1 MMLAIL
7 LGCFGFASLCFLLLP
22 LVRKTSPARDS
33 FDEQNHRKTLYRDQV
48 SELREGLGDEALL
61 PELEDELGTVFLTES
76 SERLKAERPA
86 KPERNWISIVYG
98 VTAGMIVLLGSLT
111 YWIVGGADLMEVE
124 GAEKLLMLD
133 PVRDAFELEQW
144 SDRLKDRL
152 DSNHE
157 DGKSWYLL
165 GHAYLKRSEYTLASS
180 AFSQA
185 DRVFGSDLNVLN
197 YWLQSRY
204 LVSGNIDARS
214 REIIEEILSI
224 EPSNTTVAE
233 ILGVDALKNGN
244 ADLAIKEL
252 SRVISASDN
261 PSKQMILASLVSE
274 ARKTLTGNQNGV
286 LVNVSSS
293 SEMSDGFL
301 FMVARPVGGG
311 MPYAVVKRPTEM
323 LPFSVVLDDLVSMQ
337 STRRLSQADSFE
349 VLIRYSSS
357 GTIGQ
362 QRGDA
367 VWTSKTIFKGNLHSR
382 VEINADLGPK
392 ESTSG

>member
-22 LVRKTSPARDS
+22 LIRKTSPARDS

-76 SERLKAERPA
+76 SEESQAERPV
-86 KPERNWISIVYG
+86 KPERNWVFIVYG
-98 VTAGMIVLLGSLT
+98 VTAGMIVLLGGLT

-152 DSNHE
+152 DSNRE

-165 GHAYLKRSEYTLASS
+165 GHAYLKRAEYTLASS

-185 DRVFGSDLNVLN
+185 GRVFGSDLNVLN

-204 LVSGNIDARS
+204 LVSGNIDTKS

-274 ARKTLTGNQNGV
+274 ARKSLTGNQNGV

-337 STRRLSQADSFE
+337 PYQAS
-349 VLIRYSSS
+349 LPS
-357 GTIGQ
+357 
-362 QRGDA
+362 
-367 VWTSKTIFKGNLHSR
+367 
-382 VEINADLGPK
+382 
-392 ESTSG
+392 

>member
-1 MMLAIL
+1 M
-7 LGCFGFASLCFLLLP
+7 
-22 LVRKTSPARDS
+22 
-33 FDEQNHRKTLYRDQV
+33 
-48 SELREGLGDEALL
+48 
-61 PELEDELGTVFLTES
+61 
-76 SERLKAERPA
+76 
-86 KPERNWISIVYG
+86 
-98 VTAGMIVLLGSLT
+98 
-111 YWIVGGADLMEVE
+111 
-124 GAEKLLMLD
+124 
-133 PVRDAFELEQW
+133 
-144 SDRLKDRL
+144 
-152 DSNHE
+152 
-157 DGKSWYLL
+157 

-185 DRVFGSDLNVLN
+185 GRVFGSDLNVLN

-204 LVSGNIDARS
+204 LVSGNIDAKS

-293 SEMSDGFL
+293 SEISDGFL

-337 STRRLSQADSFE
+337 PTRRLSQADSFE

-367 VWTSKTIFKGNLHSR
+367 VWTSKTFFKSNLHSR

>member
-1 MMLAIL
+1 M
-7 LGCFGFASLCFLLLP
+7 
-22 LVRKTSPARDS
+22 
-33 FDEQNHRKTLYRDQV
+33 
-48 SELREGLGDEALL
+48 
-61 PELEDELGTVFLTES
+61 
-76 SERLKAERPA
+76 
-86 KPERNWISIVYG
+86 
-98 VTAGMIVLLGSLT
+98 
-111 YWIVGGADLMEVE
+111 
-124 GAEKLLMLD
+124 
-133 PVRDAFELEQW
+133 
-144 SDRLKDRL
+144 
-152 DSNHE
+152 
-157 DGKSWYLL
+157 
-165 GHAYLKRSEYTLASS
+165 
-180 AFSQA
+180 
-185 DRVFGSDLNVLN
+185 
-197 YWLQSRY
+197 
-204 LVSGNIDARS
+204 
-214 REIIEEILSI
+214 
-224 EPSNTTVAE
+224 AE

-261 PSKQMILASLVSE
+261 PSKQMILASLISE
-274 ARKTLTGNQNGV
+274 ARKTSTGNQNGV

-337 STRRLSQADSFE
+337 PTRRLSEADSFE

-367 VWTSKTIFKGNLHSR
+367 VWTSKTIFKSNPHSR
-382 VEINADLGPK
+382 VEINADLGAK

>member
-1 MMLAIL
+1 MLAIL

-22 LVRKTSPARDS
+22 LIRKTSPARDS
-33 FDEQNHRKTLYRDQV
+33 FDEQNYRKTLYRDQV

-98 VTAGMIVLLGSLT
+98 VTASMIVLLGSLT

-185 DRVFGSDLNVLN
+185 GRVFGSDLNILN

-204 LVSGNIDARS
+204 LVSGNI
-214 REIIEEILSI
+214 LS
-224 EPSNTTVAE
+224 
-233 ILGVDALKNGN
+233 
-244 ADLAIKEL
+244 
-252 SRVISASDN
+252 
-261 PSKQMILASLVSE
+261 
-274 ARKTLTGNQNGV
+274 
-286 LVNVSSS
+286 
-293 SEMSDGFL
+293 
-301 FMVARPVGGG
+301 
-311 MPYAVVKRPTEM
+311 
-323 LPFSVVLDDLVSMQ
+323 
-337 STRRLSQADSFE
+337 
-349 VLIRYSSS
+349 LIH
-357 GTIGQ
+357 I
-362 QRGDA
+362 
-367 VWTSKTIFKGNLHSR
+367 
-382 VEINADLGPK
+382 
-392 ESTSG
+392 